1 MRITSVFRLCVI
13 YRALVLVA
21 LLWVGLGCAEQT
33 ANEPAVQP
41 NILII
46 MADDLGFTDLGAF
59 GGEIQTPNLDA
70 LARGGLRFSNFHAG
84 PSCAPTRSMLMTGT
98 DNHLAGMGSQG
109 NLATKLQQQSPA
121 YQNKL
126 DPAVP
131 TIAEHLQKMGYA
143 TFASAK
149 WHLGADAPQQP
160 NARGFD
166 RSFVLLEGGGG
177 HFDDA
182 PLFEH
187 YGKAN
192 WQEDG
197 KPTELPPSFYSSDY
211 MTDKLLEYVN
221 EVPSSQPIFAYLS
234 YTAPH
239 WPLQAPVEDVLRYRG
254 QYDKG
259 WHDLNSA
266 RMAGAQREGLMPRDA
281 RAVKNEPGMVA
292 WDSLDSG
299 QQANASRRM
308 EVYAAM
314 VDRLDQNVG
323 RVLSAL
329 ETSGRLGN
337 TVIVF
342 LSDNG
347 AEAHQM
353 ELYSTNPEWIPK
365 HFNNELAN
373 IGTKTSYTTLGQ
385 GWARATAAPFRDS
398 KSKLAEGGIR
408 VPAFVKFP
416 TAQQAGIDS
425 SYMRVMDL
433 APTFIE
439 LAGGKNPESM
449 MGRSLLSLWQGG
461 ASPYSADEIIAAETY
476 GRRLAQRGEWKALL
490 QPPPYGTG
498 QWQLY
503 NLARD
508 LGEQEDLALEY
519 PRVLK
524 ELVEGYESYASKVG
538 VIDPE
543 APIGY

>member
-13 YRALVLVA
+13 YRALVLGA

-59 GGEIQTPNLDA
+59 GGEIQTPNLDV

-109 NLATKLQQQSPA
+109 NLASKLQQQSPA

-197 KPTELPPSFYSSDY
+197 KPIELPPSFYSSDY

-266 RMAGAQREGLMPRDA
+266 RMAGAQREGLMPRHA

-543 APIGY
+543 TPIGY

>member
-1 MRITSVFRLCVI
+1 MH
-13 YRALVLVA
+13 RALVLW
-21 LLWVGLGCAEQT
+21 LFFWVGSGCAEQN
-33 ANEPAVQP
+33 ANQPPVQP
-41 NILII
+41 NILVI

-59 GGEIQTPNLDA
+59 GGEIKTPNLDA
-70 LARGGLRFSNFHAG
+70 LARSGLRFSNFHAG

-109 NLATKLQQQSPA
+109 NLATVLQQQSPA

-131 TIAEHLQKMGYA
+131 TIAEHLRKMGYA

-149 WHLGADAPQQP
+149 WHLGADGPQQP

-177 HFDDA
+177 HFDDT
-182 PLFEH
+182 PIFEH
-187 YGKAN
+187 NGKAN

-197 KPTELPPSFYSSDY
+197 KSIELPATFYSSDY
-211 MTDKLLEYVN
+211 ITDKLLEYVD
-221 EVPSSQPIFAYLS
+221 EVSSSQPIFAYLS

-239 WPLQAPVEDVLRYRG
+239 WPLQAPAEDVLRYQG
-254 QYDKG
+254 QYDSG
-259 WHDLNSA
+259 WHDLNGA
-266 RMAGAQREGLMPRDA
+266 RMAGAQREGVIGPDA
-281 RAVKNEPGMVA
+281 RAVKHEPGLVG
-292 WDSLDSG
+292 WDSLDSTE
-299 QQANASRRM
+299 QANASRRM

-323 RVLSAL
+323 RVLTAL
-329 ETSGRLGN
+329 ETSGRLSN

-342 LSDNG
+342 LADNG

-365 HFNNELAN
+365 NFNNELAN

-408 VPAFVKFP
+408 VPAFVSLP
-416 TAQQAGIDS
+416 TAQQPRIDAS
-425 SYMRVMDL
+425 FMRVMDL

-439 LAGGKNPESM
+439 LAGGERPESM
-449 MGRSLLSLWQGG
+449 MGRSLLDLWQGG
-461 ASPYSADEIIAAETY
+461 ESPYSADEIIAAETY

-490 QPPPYGTG
+490 QPPPFGTG

-503 NLARD
+503 NLGRD
-508 LGEQEDLALEY
+508 LGEQEDLALEF
-519 PRVLK
+519 PQVLA
-524 ELVEGYESYASKVG
+524 ELVEGYEAYANRVG

-543 APIGY
+543 TPIGY

>member
-1 MRITSVFRLCVI
+1 MTIESKLLSGAI
-13 YRALVLVA
+13 HRALVLGA
-21 LLWVGLGCAEQT
+21 SLFIGLGCAEQT
-33 ANEPAVQP
+33 ANLPRVQP

-70 LARGGLRFSNFHAG
+70 LARSGLRLSNFHAG

-109 NLATKLQQQSPA
+109 RLATKAQQHSPA

-126 DPAVP
+126 DPVVP
-131 TIAEHLQKMGYA
+131 TIAEHLQEMGYA
-143 TFASAK
+143 TLASAK

-160 NARGFD
+160 NARGFN
-166 RSFVLLEGGGG
+166 RSFVLMEGGSG
-177 HFDDA
+177 HFDDT
-182 PLFEH
+182 PVFEH
-187 YGKAN
+187 YGKAD
-192 WQEDG
+192 WREDG
-197 KPTELPPSFYSSDY
+197 EPAVLPPSFYSSDH
-211 MTDKLLEYVN
+211 MTDKLIEYVN

-239 WPLQAPVEDVLRYRG
+239 WPLQAPAEDVLRYRG
-254 QYDKG
+254 QYDNG
-259 WHDLNSA
+259 WHDLNST
-266 RMAGAQREGLMPRDA
+266 RMVGAQREGVIPLDA
-281 RAVKNEPGMVA
+281 RAVKDEPGLVG
-292 WDSLDSG
+292 WHSLDSEE
-299 QQANASRRM
+299 QANASRRM

-323 RVLSAL
+323 RVLTAL
-329 ETSGRLGN
+329 ETSGRLST

-353 ELYSTNPEWIPK
+353 ELYSTNPEWVPNN
-365 HFNNELAN
+365 FNNELAN
-373 IGTKTSYTTLGQ
+373 VGTKTSYTTLGQ

-416 TAQQAGIDS
+416 TAHRTGIDP

-439 LAGGKNPESM
+439 LAGGKSPESM
-449 MGRSLLSLWQGG
+449 MGRSLLTRWRGG
-461 ASPYSADEIIAAETY
+461 ASPYPADETIAAETY
-476 GRRLAQRGEWKALL
+476 GRRLAQRGEWKALM

-508 LGEQEDLALEY
+508 LGEQKDLALEH
-519 PRVLK
+519 PQILK
-524 ELVEGYESYASKVG
+524 ALVEGYETYASRVG

-543 APIGY
+543 TPISY